1 MAHNPLSLPFVRGL
15 RVPKR
20 YLAAWSKLLK
30 PHLFTTQR
38 CKRGFIPSLA
48 SDVEESVA
56 GALRHGHGHGDIAGH
71 VIILLKDGC
80 GDVVLPAG
88 GNAPSAHTWVEV
100 SIIPGLALHN
110 SLLLAH

>member
-1 MAHNPLSLPFVRGL
+1 MAFVRGL

-48 SDVEESVA
+48 SDVEENVA
-56 GALRHGHGHGDIAGH
+56 GALRHGDVAGH

-100 SIIPGLALHN
+100 CIVPGLALHN